1 MGQLWLFKH
10 DKPVLVLFTQH
21 HINTAFILWILPT
34 SILSHFSPSI
44 CFLSCF
50 SLPSLGLVTC
60 FPHLELLL
68 LWQTHSQCNTQG
80 WKAESLPTKIWYKT
94 RMFTLT
100 TSLHHSIGSPR
111 HSNQTRR
118 RNKKYPNWTGRGKTV
133 TLCKWNHRTAS
144 VVSLCI
150 CDSHSPSCLF
160 FSDQSCYRPS
170 CGRPVSLPRGVW
182 DLLTECFPF
191 PHLLSPPHQHFLFC
205 FASYSHWRKE
215 APLAAAFPCPVQ
227 REATPSFPL
236 TPAASFPQSPM
247 IARLRRHQKW
257 SPELEMTYCKIQP
270 PLSTAL
276 VREPG
281 GRGVCFTSFL
291 PGILLLQ
298 GHVLSVPVAPSF
310 LFTLCLFLLF

>member
-1 MGQLWLFKH
+1 MGQLWLIKH

-21 HINTAFILWILPT
+21 HINTAFILWILLT

-44 CFLSCF
+44 CFLPCF

-68 LWQTHSQCNTQG
+68 LWQTHSKCNTQG

-111 HSNQTRR
+111 HSNQTRI
-118 RNKKYPNWTGRGKTV
+118 RNKRYPNWKGRGKIV

-160 FSDQSCYRPS
+160 FQISHATDPVVEDLFLYLVEFGIFWQNVFPS
-170 CGRPVSLPRGVW
+170 LVYCLLPISIFSSALPAIPTGERKLHWQQPSHALFSVKQPLPSPWPLLLPFPNLPWLQGFGDIKS
-182 DLLTECFPF
+182 DLL
-191 PHLLSPPHQHFLFC
+191 S
-205 FASYSHWRKE
+205 
-215 APLAAAFPCPVQ
+215 
-227 REATPSFPL
+227 
-236 TPAASFPQSPM
+236 
-247 IARLRRHQKW
+247 
-257 SPELEMTYCKIQP
+257 
-270 PLSTAL
+270 
-276 VREPG
+276 
-281 GRGVCFTSFL
+281 
-291 PGILLLQ
+291 
-298 GHVLSVPVAPSF
+298 
-310 LFTLCLFLLF
+310 